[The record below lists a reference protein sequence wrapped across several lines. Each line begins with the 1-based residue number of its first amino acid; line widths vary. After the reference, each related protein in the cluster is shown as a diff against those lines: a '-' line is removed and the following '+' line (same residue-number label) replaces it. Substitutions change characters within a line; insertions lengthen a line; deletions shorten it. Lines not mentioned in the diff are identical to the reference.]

1 MNKKF
6 ALFPGSFD
14 PFTVG
19 HESVVRRALPLFDKI
34 IIGVGDNI
42 TKSTL
47 LSIEK
52 RILLIEKVFHNEP
65 KIEIK
70 AYSGLTVDFCKY
82 NNCGF
87 ILRGLRTSADFEF
100 ERAIGQTNKLLEN
113 SIETVFL
120 LTLPEHTFISSS
132 IVRDIMKNN
141 GNLQAFLPS
150 GITQK
155 DLENIDNQ

>member
-1 MNKKF
+1 MDKLRI

-19 HESVVRRALPLFDKI
+19 HESVVKRALPIFDKI

-42 TKSTL
+42 SKSTFL
-47 LSIEK
+47 NIEK
-52 RILLIEKVFHNEP
+52 RIKIIKKIFGDEP
-65 KIEIK
+65 KIEVK
-70 AYSGLTVDFCKY
+70 AYSGLTVDFCQA

-100 ERAIGQTNKLLEN
+100 ERAIGQTNKLLNE

-132 IVRDIMKNN
+132 IVRDIIKNK
-141 GNLQAFLPS
+141 GNLKPFLS
-150 GITQK
+150 
-155 DLENIDNQ
+155 DNIDITDVTP